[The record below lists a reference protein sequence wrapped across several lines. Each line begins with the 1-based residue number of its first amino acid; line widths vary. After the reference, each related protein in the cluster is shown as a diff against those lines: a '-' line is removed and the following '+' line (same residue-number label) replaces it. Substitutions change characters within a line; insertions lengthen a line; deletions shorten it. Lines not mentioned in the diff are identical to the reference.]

1 MEHLPLLQAAL
12 EQLLNKQEKN
22 WGYFQVKKENDDF
35 YRLHLPYYTSLWFY
49 QNEKNSIYEAY
60 WQNTMPVRDRTRT
73 AKAAVFVRKKTKK
86 VYFPKEGREKKQ
98 RIFVIVRRYDSRN
111 EVQLINEMLASSIQN
126 KIQQSVINVSQDE
139 IVPQIMIAEEV

>member
-1 MEHLPLLQAAL
+1 MDHLPLLQAAL

-35 YRLHLPYYTSLWFY
+35 YRLHLPYYTNLWLY

-111 EVQLINEMLASSIQN
+111 EGQLINEMLASSIQD
-126 KIQQSVINVSQDE
+126 KIQQSVINVSHDE
-139 IVPQIMIAEEV
+139 IVPQTMIAEEV